1 MSFYHS
7 ICTKIFSFI
16 TNIKKKYIIIL
27 IIFFLINIPIYK
39 QYKKNELNRKI
50 LSLLP
55 YQQII
60 INNYLI
66 NVDSKYT
73 NEREKE
79 ALKLISLLQLLNYSE
94 ILIESSKNELKNKL
108 LKELE
113 ENHRNKNLS
122 QIKYVYV
129 DKSYRFGNSM
139 VLLNNL
145 LYYCEILNVTN
156 IYLNSEEKWPLSK
169 SIVSNKINITLISKT
184 ELNFKNRNFA
194 IFNRDNIYFQRVF
207 KPEIRI
213 ELLKKDIKKNLPK
226 IELDP
231 NDLYIH
237 IRSGDIFKYK
247 YHHKNANYAQPPLCF
262 YKSVLNN
269 FKFKQIFII
278 SEDKK
283 NPIIDILLKEFPE
296 IIFNINN
303 LEHDVSILTN
313 AYNIVGSISSFLT
326 TLIIINEN
334 LKFIWE
340 FDLYMS
346 PEKYLHLHHDIYN
359 YQINYSIYRMKPSLN
374 YQIQMFPWINSKKQ
388 INLMLNEKCENFQ
401 LVSFNKNN

>member
-213 ELLKKDIKKNLPK
+213 ELLKK
-226 IELDP
+226 
-231 NDLYIH
+231 
-237 IRSGDIFKYK
+237 
-247 YHHKNANYAQPPLCF
+247 
-262 YKSVLNN
+262 
-269 FKFKQIFII
+269 
-278 SEDKK
+278 
-283 NPIIDILLKEFPE
+283 
-296 IIFNINN
+296 
-303 LEHDVSILTN
+303 
-313 AYNIVGSISSFLT
+313 
-326 TLIIINEN
+326 
-334 LKFIWE
+334 
-340 FDLYMS
+340 
-346 PEKYLHLHHDIYN
+346 
-359 YQINYSIYRMKPSLN
+359 
-374 YQIQMFPWINSKKQ
+374 
-388 INLMLNEKCENFQ
+388 
-401 LVSFNKNN
+401 